1 MKAVLSSSILF
12 RLRSWCIRVST
23 DKHLQIMY
31 QKIGIGIT
39 NKAYDT
45 NVGKTLAGY
54 YILLLAGLLASS
66 LVRII
71 RMVL

>member
-1 MKAVLSSSILF
+1 
-12 RLRSWCIRVST
+12 
-23 DKHLQIMY
+23 MY